1 MFCLQTVR
9 FQLPKPNCQAICV
22 AKIYKDMHIHSQVFF
37 IRTKGSV
44 RVYFLQS
51 RESVSV
57 SLYFLSVSSSCLQL
71 SCQSVCYMQL
81 LFCFCVCITYTVHG
95 HKHGLCKCIIVLLY
109 TMYFVYSM
117 LSVYL
122 SNTIENRHSTVHK
135 QTPYHSV
142 IQQVTEPMFLWKGDL
157 Q

>member
-22 AKIYKDMHIHSQVFF
+22 AKISKDMHIHSQVFF
-37 IRTKGSV
+37 ICTKGRV

-57 SLYFLSVSSSCLQL
+57 SLYFLPVSSSCLQL
-71 SCQSVCYMQL
+71 SRHCFCQSVCYMQL

-95 HKHGLCKCIIVLLY
+95 HKHGLCKCFTIYNIFCV
-109 TMYFVYSM
+109 

-122 SNTIENRHSTVHK
+122 SNTVENRHSTVHR
-135 QTPYHSV
+135 S